1 MNKCQ
6 KFEKK
11 CVHFPLVLYLINIS
25 LLAHQKATTRNRREI
40 KLGQTT
46 IPTVVRDESN
56 AQMPLGRKRK

>member
-1 MNKCQ
+1 MSEIRKI
-6 KFEKK
+6 

-46 IPTVVRDESN
+46 IPTVARDESN